1 MKKIYLALFVL
12 ATAISFAQE
21 TGTIQ
26 GKLTDKEL
34 NDEPLVF
41 GNILIKGTSLGTTS
55 DFDGLYEFNNLEP
68 GTYTLEISF
77 LGYETIT
84 AENIV
89 VKAGEITKA
98 DFSLGASQGMALEE
112 VVVVTTTSK
121 ESEAALLVEQK
132 NAVAMSTAIG
142 SQELAKKGVGDAATA
157 VTKTTG
163 VSKQEGS
170 GTIFVRGLGDRYNM
184 TTLNKLPLPSNNPSR
199 KNIELGMFT
208 TDIVEYIG
216 IDKTFIASNYGDFS
230 GANINIKTKDFKGT
244 SFINISLGSGVNT
257 EVSKADTFY
266 LNDGPNKSGFYY
278 QSYPLFPLNNY
289 NFTTSWDRT
298 IENNPINRNASLK
311 GGLSFYLGENTKVNF
326 FGMASHDNNFSY
338 QNGIVRGGI
347 TVSGLARRDFT
358 YDSFKYNTNST
369 AMGTIGVRHLN
380 HFLQFNSLY
389 TNTSSQSQNE
399 YYGVV
404 DAFDYAPEGG
414 AVVQRSVFDR
424 TVLLVN
430 QLLGEHQLSDTFAV
444 NWGTSFNITQNVI
457 PDRRQTMISPD
468 NWDNPEGPKSFQQ
481 TLNSSDNHR
490 FFQNLSEE
498 EFAANFEAAYKFKK
512 NEDDLYDGILTF
524 GYNGRMK
531 SVDFK
536 ATQFNFRI
544 TRRLYGAVVDQ
555 PIVENVHNL
564 DSYFNLENRN
574 AGLFSIET
582 FRGNLNTPSAL
593 VPQTYDGTQN
603 IHAAY
608 TNLTY
613 KLSDKTTAVVGLRAE
628 KIDQTINWSTSL
640 DPTGGTASFNATEFL
655 PTASIKVALKED
667 QNLKL
672 AASKTYTLPQFKE
685 RALFQYEDV
694 TQVSFGNP
702 SLYASTDYNF
712 DAKWELFPKRSELIS
727 VGGFAKYIQNP
738 INDVTVNS
746 ATNDLS
752 YVNTGDSATV
762 FGVEFETR
770 KDLINHETETE
781 SGFLKTLLTFGFNA
795 SYLISNQ
802 ELDAQKVIDE
812 TTAAGILPLSVD
824 FTNSSDKLTGASD
837 LLLNADISFSKE
849 FEKDRNLS
857 ATAAYNYYSDR
868 IYALGTEGKGNLV
881 DKGLGSLDLI
891 VKSDLTKNLSLGL
904 SAKNILN
911 PEVLRIQDIQ
921 NIEVLS
927 YKRGATVKLSLSYNF

>member
-1 MKKIYLALFVL
+1 MKKLQLVFFTFLSLV
-12 ATAISFAQE
+12 SFAQE

-34 NDEPLVF
+34 NDEPLIF
-41 GNILIKGTSLGTTS
+41 GNVLIKGTTLGTTS
-55 DFDGLYEFNNLEP
+55 DFDGLFEFNNLQA

-84 AENIV
+84 ADNIE
-89 VKAGEITKA
+89 VKAGEITKVK
-98 DFSLGASQGMALEE
+98 FSLGASQGVVLEE
-112 VVVVTTTSK
+112 VVVVTSKSK

-142 SQELAKKGVGDAATA
+142 SQELAKKGVSDAATA

-230 GANINIKTKDFKGT
+230 GANINIKTKDFKGS
-244 SFINISLGSGVNT
+244 SFIDFSLGSGVNT

-278 QSYPLFPLNNY
+278 KSYPQFPLNNY

-298 IENNPINRNASLK
+298 IENNPINRNASIK
-311 GGLSFYLGENTKVNF
+311 GGLSFFLGDNTKVNF
-326 FGMASHDNNFSY
+326 FGMASHNNDYSY
-338 QNGIVRGGI
+338 QNGIIRGGI

-369 AMGTIGVRHLN
+369 AMGTIGIRHLD
-380 HFLQFNSLY
+380 HFIQFNSLY

-399 YYGVV
+399 YNGVV

-414 AVVQRSVFDR
+414 AVIQRSVFDR

-430 QLLGEHQLSDTFAV
+430 QLLGDHKLSDSFSF
-444 NWGTSFNITQNVI
+444 NWGTSYNITQNVI
-457 PDRRQTMISPD
+457 PNRRQTMISPD
-468 NWDNPEGPKSFQQ
+468 NWDNPQGPKSFQQ

-498 EFAANFEAAYKFKK
+498 EFAANLEMQYQFNK
-512 NEDDLYDGILTF
+512 NEEDEYQGVLSF

-555 PIVENVHNL
+555 PIVNDVHNL
-564 DSYFNLENRN
+564 DNYFNLENRN

-582 FRGNLNTPSAL
+582 FRGNINTPSAL
-593 VPQTYDGTQN
+593 APQTYDGTQN
-603 IHAAY
+603 IHATY

-613 KLSDKTTAVVGLRAE
+613 KLSNKTTAVVGLRAE
-628 KIDQTINWSTSL
+628 KINQTINWSTSL
-640 DPTGGTASFNATEFL
+640 DPSGGSASFNATELL
-655 PTASIKVALKED
+655 PTASVKIALKED

-712 DAKWELFPKRSELIS
+712 DVKWELFPKRSELIS

-752 YVNTGDSATV
+752 YVNTGNSATV

-770 KDLINHETETE
+770 KDLINHEKEIEAT
-781 SGFLKTLLTFGFNA
+781 FLKTLLTFGFNA
-795 SYLISNQ
+795 SYLISDQ
-802 ELDAQKVIDE
+802 ELNSQKVIDE

-837 LLLNADISFSKE
+837 LLLNADLSFSKDLKE
-849 FEKDRNLS
+849 NKTLNI
-857 ATAAYNYYSDR
+857 TTAYNYYSDR

-891 VKSDLTKNLSLGL
+891 MKSDLTNNLSLGF

-911 PEVLRIQDIQ
+911 PEVQRIQDIQ
-921 NIEVLS
+921 NIKVLS
-927 YKRGATVKLSLSYNF
+927 YKRGASVKLSLSYNF